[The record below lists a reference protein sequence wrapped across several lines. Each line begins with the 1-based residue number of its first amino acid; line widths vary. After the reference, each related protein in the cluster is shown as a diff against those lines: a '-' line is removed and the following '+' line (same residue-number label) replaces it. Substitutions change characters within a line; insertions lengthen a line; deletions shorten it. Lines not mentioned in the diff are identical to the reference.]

1 MTRIIPAATLSARRT
16 IRSGAAGVLATTA
29 LIATIA
35 CSGGSDSSTGP
46 RNDENP
52 VGTFALFQVGQ
63 KNIPRTIFRGP
74 MTFPGGGT
82 YDEFIFTI
90 TGGEMIL
97 QDNGDIHVAIDYKAS
112 ADGDEV
118 SGTRSADGTYE
129 VEGNQIFAHVA
140 VRETTET
147 DSSEWVA
154 HYYDPAYWQAPWTL
168 NGKHTFTITT
178 KDDPAFD
185 PAGVH
190 WLKPAPQ
197 DPASTS
203 AVAN

>member
-97 QDNGDIHVAIDYKAS
+97 QDNGDIHVAIDYKAA
-112 ADGDEV
+112 ADGNEV
-118 SGTRSADGTYE
+118 SGTNSQNGTYE
-129 VEGNQIFAHVA
+129 IDGNQISVWGDQGDGG
-140 VRETTET
+140 VEGTYR
-147 DSSEWVA
+147 
-154 HYYDPAYWQAPWTL
+154 
-168 NGKHTFTITT
+168 NGVITVDLDLVGNGELQTYTFRYV
-178 KDDPAFD
+178 P
-185 PAGVH
+185 
-190 WLKPAPQ
+190 
-197 DPASTS
+197 
-203 AVAN
+203 

>member
-52 VGTFALFQVGQ
+52 VGTFVLFQVGQ

-129 VEGNQIFAHVA
+129 VEGNQISIVA
-140 VRETTET
+140 GDGGNDGTYRNGVI
-147 DSSEWVA
+147 
-154 HYYDPAYWQAPWTL
+154 TL
-168 NGKHTFTITT
+168 QMDLIGNGDLQTYTFRYV
-178 KDDPAFD
+178 P
-185 PAGVH
+185 
-190 WLKPAPQ
+190 
-197 DPASTS
+197 
-203 AVAN
+203 